1 MNNKISKKFF
11 LELEISNN
19 LADIED
25 YAKSAYYL
33 LTHEDDDE
41 IDKVEIIDCLSYV
54 PSIIKTVEETLEKLV
69 QEYET
74 ELEELR
80 CRGGYINEE

>member
-33 LTHEDDDE
+33 LTHEDDE

-54 PSIIKTVEETLEKLV
+54 PSIIKTVEESMEKWA

-80 CRGGYINEE
+80 CRGGYIDEE

>member
-11 LELEISNN
+11 LELEINN
-19 LADIED
+19 SLANIED
-25 YAKSAYYL
+25 YAKSAYHL
-33 LTHEDDDE
+33 LTNEDDE
-41 IDKVEIIDCLSYV
+41 IDKFEIIDCLSYV
-54 PSIIKTVEETLEKLV
+54 PSIIKTIEETLEKWV

-80 CRGGYINEE
+80 CRGGYVDEE

>member
-11 LELEISNN
+11 LELEINNN

-33 LTHEDDDE
+33 LTNEDDE
-41 IDKVEIIDCLSYV
+41 IDKVEIIDCLSCV
-54 PSIIKTVEETLEKLV
+54 PSIIKAIEETMEKWA

-80 CRGGYINEE
+80 CRGGYVDEE